1 MRRLL
6 PQKPALTSNVPIPD
20 DVIIPSRQR
29 RFSIAVGTTAAAAVV
44 LLAALLFAP
53 VSKLIVGSLVLL
65 LMIALMMLR
74 IPIGIAMAGT
84 GIVGLFVLVG
94 PRAATGTLEQVVY
107 SSFSSWSLS
116 VIPMFVLMGVA
127 LGKSG
132 LMSNAYDSARKLLGW
147 MPGGLA
153 VSTNFAGAGMAATS
167 GSTIGIVYAVGR
179 VSIPE
184 MMRSGYSA
192 SLATA
197 STAMAGSLG
206 QVIPPSI
213 LLVVYAGVAQTS
225 VGPQLLA
232 GLVPGIALAVLFAIV
247 IILWALIRPS
257 AAPKGAS
264 YSWMDRLTSLVHLIP
279 VMVIVVIVLGGIY
292 FGVFTATEA
301 GAYGALSVI
310 IMGVAAVMFASR
322 RNRKRSPAAVS
333 TPRALGTFFS
343 GMLMETVAAVSAIF
357 LLIAGVNVLT
367 RVMAISGLA
376 QWVADAVVGIGLG
389 KIGFLLLL
397 IVIYIILGLFL
408 DTLAMM
414 LLTIPVFIVPLQ
426 ALDVDLVWFG
436 VFLVILAEI
445 GMVTPPMGV
454 LGFVV
459 HAVGVSSTKGM
470 GVKITLGQVFLGVIP
485 FIGACLALLLAMIAW
500 PEIALWLPGL
510 SAATE

>member
-1 MRRLL
+1 MKRLL
-6 PQKPALTSNVPIPD
+6 PERPALTSNVPIPTE
-20 DVIIPSRQR
+20 VVKPSNQR
-29 RFSIAVGTTAAAAVV
+29 KFTIAVGTTAVV
-44 LLAALLFAP
+44 TAALLVALLVLP
-53 VSKLIVGSLVLL
+53 ASKLLVGMLVLL
-65 LMIALMMLR
+65 LMVALMMLR
-74 IPIGIAMAGT
+74 IPIGIAMAGA
-84 GIVGLFVLVG
+84 GIIGLYVLVG
-94 PRAATGTLEQVVY
+94 PRAAAGTLEQVMY
-107 SSFSSWSLS
+107 TSFASWSLS

-153 VSTNFAGAGMAATS
+153 VATNFAGAGMAATS

-184 MMRSGYSA
+184 MIRSGYSG

-232 GLVPGIALAVLFAIV
+232 GFIPGIALALLFAVV

-257 AAPKGAS
+257 SAPRGKS
-264 YSWMDRLTSLVHLIP
+264 YSWSERAASLVHLVP
-279 VMVIVVIVLGGIY
+279 VLVIASIVLGGIY

-301 GAYGALSVI
+301 GAYGALAVL
-310 IMGVAAVMFASR
+310 IMGVAAVVLTAR
-322 RNRKRSPAAVS
+322 RKRIREGDTVS
-333 TPRALGTFFS
+333 TARALGTFFS
-343 GMLMETVAAVSAIF
+343 GTLMETVAAVASIF

-367 RVMAISGLA
+367 RVMAISGAA

-389 KIGFLLLL
+389 QIGFLLVL
-397 IVIYIILGLFL
+397 IVIYIFLGLFL

-414 LLTIPVFIVPLQ
+414 LLTIPVFLIPLQ
-426 ALDVDLVWFG
+426 TLGVDLVWFG

-459 HAVGVSSTKGM
+459 HAVAVSSTKGM
-470 GVKITLGQVFLGVIP
+470 GVKITLGQVFVGVIP
-485 FIGACLALLLAMIAW
+485 FIAACIGLLLAMIAW
-500 PEIALWLPGL
+500 PEIALWLPSL
-510 SAATE
+510 SAAE